1 MSLVPV
7 EPCGIA
13 VFARAPVAGE
23 AKTRLVPLL
32 GKEGAASLHAALVR
46 RTLRNAVAAK
56 IVKDEIVKD
65 EIAKDEIGEGEI
77 KIGEVTLWCA
87 PDVTHPFFHSCRA
100 EFGIGLRE
108 QAPGDLGERML
119 AAFAAR
125 RGDLLLIGT
134 DCPILTPGLLR
145 RCAAQLR
152 AGFDAVFLPA
162 EDGGYGLAGLSRPI
176 PALFEGVAWSSSG
189 VMEETRARLRAH
201 KLTWSELAVIWD
213 VDRPQDVARLL
224 ASGFL
229 PEWQKPDAVALPF
242 SRISPRRGE

>member
-1 MSLVPV
+1 MSRAPV

-23 AKTRLVPLL
+23 AKTRLVPFL

-56 IVKDEIVKD
+56 IAKDEIVKD
-65 EIAKDEIGEGEI
+65 EIGQGEI
-77 KIGEVTLWCA
+77 KIGEVTLWCS
-87 PDVTHPFFHSCRA
+87 PDATHPFFHSCRA

-162 EDGGYGLAGLSRPI
+162 EDGGYGLVGLGRPI
-176 PALFEGVAWSSSG
+176 PALFEGVAWSSAS

-201 KLTWSELAVIWD
+201 KLAWSEPAIIWD
-213 VDRPQDVARLL
+213 VDRPQDVERLV
-224 ASGFL
+224 ASGLL
-229 PEWQKPDAVALPF
+229 PQWRKPDAVALPF

>member
-1 MSLVPV
+1 MSRAPV

-13 VFARAPVAGE
+13 VFARAPIAGE
-23 AKTRLVPLL
+23 AKTRLAPLL

-46 RTLRNAVAAK
+46 LTLRNAVAAK
-56 IVKDEIVKD
+56 IAKDEIVKD
-65 EIAKDEIGEGEI
+65 QIGEGEI
-77 KIGEVTLWCA
+77 KIGEITLWCA
-87 PDVTHPFFHSCRA
+87 PDVTHPFFHSCSA

-134 DCPILTPGLLR
+134 DCPISTPGLLR

-162 EDGGYGLAGLSRPI
+162 EDGGYGLVGLGRPI
-176 PALFEGVAWSSSG
+176 PALFEGVTWGSAS

-201 KLTWSELAVIWD
+201 KLAWSEPAVIWD
-213 VDRPQDVARLL
+213 VDRPQDVERLL
-224 ASGFL
+224 ASGLL
-229 PEWQKPDAVALPF
+229 PEWQKPDAVALPR
-242 SRISPRRGE
+242 SRILPLRGE